1 MMAGGACMALASVF
15 SMMGLDDA
23 AEGAQTVGV
32 VFMGLGA
39 VLSLLPPIIKV
50 VEASLVTA
58 GVAS

>member
-1 MMAGGACMALASVF
+1 MALASVF

-23 AEGAQTVGV
+23 AEGAQKVGV

-39 VLSLLPPIIKV
+39 VLSLIPPIIKV
-50 VEASLVTA
+50 VETSLVTA